1 VCRRCGGGG
10 QCGVG
15 ADGLEEDRRRPA
27 GCISHVQG
35 LPGVMED
42 SGRRR
47 LLGAEGS
54 GRHVAQAGAVA
65 QAVVVWA
72 RLLGELRKKAQA

>member
-1 VCRRCGGGG
+1 VGWRCVGRGAVWGL
-10 QCGVG
+10 G
-15 ADGLEEDRRRPA
+15 ADGLEEGRRRPA

-35 LPGVMED
+35 LPGAMED

-54 GRHVAQAGAVA
+54 GRHVAQA
-65 QAVVVWA
+65 VVVWTQ
-72 RLLGELRKKAQA
+72 LLGELRKRAHA

>member
-1 VCRRCGGGG
+1 
-10 QCGVG
+10 
-15 ADGLEEDRRRPA
+15 
-27 GCISHVQG
+27 VQG

-54 GRHVAQAGAVA
+54 GRHVAHAGAVA